1 MNYKTVSVGPYT
13 LHADASG
20 YFCNLFLQNG
30 LNYEIHV
37 HKELERLIP
46 GCRGF
51 LDLGAN
57 IGLHVLGA
65 KTIDPEVP
73 VYAFEPSP
81 RNVQVLCQ
89 NVHYNKL
96 KSVYVYPVAVSS
108 QQGFVWFNPDEENSQ
123 PSAADNSNYPRI
135 WPAFQVGNF
144 IRPGS
149 VDVFKV
155 DIEGFEM
162 EAWLG
167 MIYLFGSKPKPRMI
181 FELSFPCL
189 KNTGVDP
196 VEELRW
202 LETFGY
208 EFTVLENKPGMRKG
222 PLKAQAVVE
231 HLLGVGEQVADIL
244 AEVP

>member
-1 MNYKTVSVGPYT
+1 MNLKTATFGPYT
-13 LHADASG
+13 LHVDVDG
-20 YFCNLFLQNG
+20 YFGTLFLQNS
-30 LNYEIHV
+30 LNYEWHV
-37 HKELERLIP
+37 HNELKRLVP

-65 KTIDPEVP
+65 KVIDEDVP

-81 RNVQVLCQ
+81 RNIHVLCH
-89 NVHYNKL
+89 NVHFNRL
-96 KSVYVYPVAVSS
+96 KNVTVYPVAVAARP
-108 QQGFVWFNPDEENSQ
+108 GFVWLNNDEEDSQ
-123 PSAADNSNYPRI
+123 PSKVESPDYPRI

-144 IRPGS
+144 IHPGS

-162 EAWLG
+162 EAWQG
-167 MIYLFGSKPKPRMI
+167 MVYLFSSQPRPRMI

-208 EFTVLENKPGMRKG
+208 EFTVLENKPDMRKG
-222 PLKAQAVVE
+222 PLKAQAVVD
-231 HLLGVGEQVADIL
+231 HILGFGEQVADIL
-244 AEVP
+244 AEAP